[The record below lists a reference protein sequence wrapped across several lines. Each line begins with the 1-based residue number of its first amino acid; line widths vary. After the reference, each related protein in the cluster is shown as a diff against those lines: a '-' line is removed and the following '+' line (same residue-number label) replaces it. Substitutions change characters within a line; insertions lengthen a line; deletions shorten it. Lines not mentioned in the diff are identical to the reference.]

1 MLHSL
6 NTSKSKKYGVSSSN
20 TPLFNDSHKPV
31 EAKPPLVKSKH
42 SIPVPPSGI
51 HVKNV
56 KTSFHEQT
64 ASFKTKAEKKSMSLE
79 VC

>member
-6 NTSKSKKYGVSSSN
+6 NTPKSKKYGVSSSI
-20 TPLFNDSHKPV
+20 TPQFIDSHKPV

-42 SIPVPPSGI
+42 SMPNTNSGV
-51 HVKNV
+51 HV
-56 KTSFHEQT
+56 KTSFPEQT

-79 VC
+79 VREV